1 MSEAEWMTRVLECAN
16 KAAGTNL
23 ALGADGDLSLEAF
36 RFDSLSLFAFM
47 VEVENACGIAFD
59 DVLVNQDH
67 LRTIRT
73 TAAFIAANRQANG
86 A

>member
-1 MSEAEWMTRVLECAN
+1 MNESEWITRVLECAN

-23 ALGADGDLSLEAF
+23 TLNSEGDLPLEAF

-47 VEVENACGIAFD
+47 VEVENTCGIAFD
-59 DVLVNQDH
+59 DVLVNQAH

-73 TAAFIAANRQANG
+73 TAAYIAASREANRP
-86 A
+86 